1 MPTCL
6 FAYLLTYLLPCMHAC
21 MYAYIHT
28 YIYIY
33 ISWTILL
40 SKLPEAIS
48 HCIYVYIY
56 GILQYSLLVYLY
68 WCPKNPWIPHTK
80 LFPFSHDRFAGS
92 PGDNPTA
99 TCGMY
104 SSGDAEATRGKVQLV
119 ACLVSW
125 SKDGQEPKMG
135 ISPQKVGEWGL

>member
-1 MPTCL
+1 MVYYNIVCW
-6 FAYLLTYLLPCMHAC
+6 F
-21 MYAYIHT
+21 
-28 YIYIY
+28 IYIGVQKTHEFR
-33 ISWTILL
+33 IR
-40 SKLPEAIS
+40 
-48 HCIYVYIY
+48 
-56 GILQYSLLVYLY
+56 
-68 WCPKNPWIPHTK
+68 N
-80 LFPFSHDRFAGS
+80 FSHSPIAGS

-135 ISPQKVGEWGL
+135 ISPQNVGEWGL